1 MSNILL
7 VNDDGLGSPG
17 LAALAS
23 ALSRRHDLTNGG
35 RRFLAA
41 MERR

>member
-7 VNDDGLGSPG
+7 VNDDGLRSPG
-17 LAALAS
+17 LAALALAFS
-23 ALSRRHDLTNGG
+23 GG